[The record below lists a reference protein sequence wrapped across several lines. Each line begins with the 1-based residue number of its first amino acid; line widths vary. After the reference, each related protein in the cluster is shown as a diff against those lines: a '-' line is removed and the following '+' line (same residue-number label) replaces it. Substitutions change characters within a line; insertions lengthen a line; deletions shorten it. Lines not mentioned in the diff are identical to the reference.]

1 MTRPTRLL
9 GVLLLTVCTGCP
21 DERSELMGRQHE
33 LVQQR
38 DAMLQVLGKE
48 LAGKKELTAEEMAR
62 VGPLWL
68 EMRRVVK
75 EIGEVQMRLAT
86 MQ

>member
-1 MTRPTRLL
+1 MTRWTNLL
-9 GVLLLTVCTGCP
+9 GVLLLTVCTGCQ
-21 DERSELMGRQHE
+21 DERSELSGREHE

-48 LAGKKELTAEEMAR
+48 LAGKTELTAAEMER
-62 VGPLWL
+62 IGPLWL

-75 EIGEVQMRLAT
+75 EIGEIRMRLAT
-86 MQ
+86 ME